1 MTASQIIAIAAAFA
15 VAFWPQIYAAAE
27 TAIGWAFSDDGDH
40 PPAKLLL
47 VSAELPVASGMTC
60 RRDCLFPAVAPN
72 SRWLRAPPAGAV
84 AVGAYVLS

>member
-40 PPAKLLL
+40 PPTKLLGPTYKEAISALASVRLRLRSTNCLDDDRKKAIDVLTLGL
-47 VSAELPVASGMTC
+47 VDGS
-60 RRDCLFPAVAPN
+60 DQ
-72 SRWLRAPPAGAV
+72 
-84 AVGAYVLS
+84 